1 MSSPALTPT
10 LLRVKRRKDEQ
21 PRDVLILSAK
31 KRKADDSHSQE
42 ENIKVLKLAGTVN
55 ADDTKVKDELSKTVT
70 KILAKKNYPNFEELK
85 EKYKKSLN
93 SSSKEKSKEKVK
105 SEISSHRE
113 DSKYRLVAQKRSLK
127 LEELEDWP
135 PQEEE
140 KTDNSTSSS
149 ETPEKELFHIY
160 DVISET
166 SEKKDEKKETK
177 PEPEKISC
185 NGVEMV
191 REFVDTRK

>member
-1 MSSPALTPT
+1 MTTPTPT
-10 LLRVKRRKDEQ
+10 LLRVKRRKSED
-21 PRDVLILSAK
+21 PKDVLILSAK
-31 KRKADDSHSQE
+31 KRKANDSESDE
-42 ENIKVLKLAGTVN
+42 EKIKVLKLAGTVD
-55 ADDTKVKDELSKTVT
+55 AHDTKDEDELSKTVT

-140 KTDNSTSSS
+140 KTDNSASSS

>member
-1 MSSPALTPT
+1 MNTPT
-10 LLRVKRRKDEQ
+10 LLRVKRRKSED
-21 PRDVLILSAK
+21 PKDVLILSAK
-31 KRKADDSHSQE
+31 KRKANDSESDE
-42 ENIKVLKLAGTVN
+42 EKIKVLKLAGTVD

-85 EKYKKSLN
+85 EKYKKSV
-93 SSSKEKSKEKVK
+93 SGSTKEKSKQKVK

-113 DSKYRLVAQKRSLK
+113 DSKFRLVAQKRSLK

-135 PQEEE
+135 PQDDE
-140 KTDNSTSSS
+140 KSDNCAASTSD
-149 ETPEKELFHIY
+149 KELFHIY
-160 DVISET
+160 DVISDTGTE
-166 SEKKDEKKETK
+166 DEKKKAK

-185 NGVEMV
+185 NGVEVV

>member
-85 EKYKKSLN
+85 EKYKKSLSRN
-93 SSSKEKSKEKVK
+93 TKDASKQKAK
-105 SEISSHRE
+105 SEISSHRQE
-113 DSKYRLVAQKRSLK
+113 SKFRLVSQRRSLR
-127 LEELEDWP
+127 LEDLEDWP
-135 PQEEE
+135 QDDREAEPLEGDIDS
-140 KTDNSTSSS
+140 K
-149 ETPEKELFHIY
+149 EKELFHMY
-160 DVISET
+160 DVISDSSGPET
-166 SEKKDEKKETK
+166 NKQEVSV
-177 PEPEKISC
+177 EPQKIAC
-185 NGVEMV
+185 NGVEMI
-191 REFVDTRK
+191 REFVDSKK